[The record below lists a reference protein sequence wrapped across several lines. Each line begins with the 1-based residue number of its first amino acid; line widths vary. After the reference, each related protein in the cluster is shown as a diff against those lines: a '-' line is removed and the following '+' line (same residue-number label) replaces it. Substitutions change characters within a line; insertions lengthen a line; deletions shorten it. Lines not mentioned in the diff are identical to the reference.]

1 MHYFVVANLPK
12 EHDELFL
19 ALMHNRL
26 INVVSTSVVTTSR
39 TLSTGK
45 LSAQGVKGEEPK
57 IVAYCLQ
64 NIPGNVDPTPFKAD
78 CAKYVQSRE
87 HDGIDEHYEGN
98 KNMKWRTSMI

>member
-1 MHYFVVANLPK
+1 MQANKSGDKMQNLHYFVVANLPK

-45 LSAQGVKGEEPK
+45 KSARYRP
-57 IVAYCLQ
+57 
-64 NIPGNVDPTPFKAD
+64 
-78 CAKYVQSRE
+78 
-87 HDGIDEHYEGN
+87 
-98 KNMKWRTSMI
+98 